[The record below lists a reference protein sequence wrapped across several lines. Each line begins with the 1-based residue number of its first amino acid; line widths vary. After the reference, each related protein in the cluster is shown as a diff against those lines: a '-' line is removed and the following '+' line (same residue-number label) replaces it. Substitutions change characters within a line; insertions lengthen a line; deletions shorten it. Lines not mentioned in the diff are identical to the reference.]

1 MSAFV
6 SRNRILR
13 SPDQLE
19 LVSNGGNSNMD
30 LLRLLEV
37 KLASPARRS
46 SLPAGFLTPT
56 AAASSR
62 PSSLVNSP
70 IIGTDWANEKGL
82 LDASSASLI
91 DDYLDF

>member
-19 LVSNGGNSNMD
+19 FVSNGGNSNMD

-70 IIGTDWANEKGL
+70 IIGADWTNEKGL